1 MMWSA
6 PNATAITS
14 HAGNFR
20 QASAAGKAV
29 PNRRRQNNPFCGA
42 RSDRRPIS
50 IPAGPGHARPRLAL
64 CHRPPRLPTGAGSP
78 VDLIALR

>member
-1 MMWSA
+1 MWSA

-20 QASAAGKAV
+20 QASAAGKEY
-29 PNRRRQNNPFCGA
+29 QTDGA
-42 RSDRRPIS
+42 RTIRSVALGAIV
-50 IPAGPGHARPRLAL
+50 GRLAFRPAPGTPARAWR
-64 CHRPPRLPTGAGSP
+64 CVIAPPRLPTGAGSP